1 MRIALCSSPRIGSLL
16 IRAFTWSE
24 YSHAAIIDGDHVIE
38 AVWPRVRE
46 CALTEFARK
55 HARIEFID
63 VPMPDE
69 DAALS
74 AARSQVGKGY
84 DWRALL
90 GIVLRARRLAEKD
103 RWFCSEL
110 VAWVAEQGGRP
121 LFRGE
126 VLRRVTPQH
135 LWMLAL

>member
-1 MRIALCSSPRIGSLL
+1 M
-16 IRAFTWSE
+16 
-24 YSHAAIIDGDHVIE
+24 
-38 AVWPRVRE
+38 
-46 CALTEFARK
+46 TEFARK